1 MYADDPALESN
12 NPVNPS
18 PILSF
23 GNGWVAVN
31 KRAGEICEEASKEG
45 QVSVLDRIRP
55 DLERLTRGKVGFLSA
70 VHRLDQPVTGVV
82 LIAYDEVACSGLSGQ
97 FQSGSVRKLYWA
109 IVESPRVPISGES
122 GEVETYIRFDP
133 SSARSRILPL
143 TETPRGAGWKKA
155 RLRWRICGHG
165 ERYLFLEA
173 EPLTGR
179 THQIR
184 AQLASLG
191 MPIKGDV
198 KYGAR
203 RSERMGG
210 IRLHA
215 ARVSFHDPR
224 TGEYRTVD
232 APIDVPDP
240 LWLAFPG
247 VESHG

>member
-1 MYADDPALESN
+1 MDATDPMLERG
-12 NPVNPS
+12 NPVNAPS
-18 PILSF
+18 ILSF
-23 GNGWVAVN
+23 GDGWVAVN
-31 KRAGEICEEASKEG
+31 KRAGEICEEASKKG
-45 QVSVLDRIRP
+45 QVSVLDRVRP
-55 DLERLTRGKVGFLSA
+55 DIEKTIGGKVAFLTA

-82 LIAYDEVACSGLSGQ
+82 LLAYNEVTCSALSAQ
-97 FQSGSVRKLYWA
+97 FQTGSVRKLYWA
-109 IVESPRVPISGES
+109 IVESPSDSTHEGSGEI
-122 GEVETYIRFDP
+122 ETYIRFDP

-155 RLRWRICGHG
+155 RLRWRVCGHG
-165 ERYLFLEA
+165 ERYLFIEA

-184 AQLASLG
+184 AQLASLR

-215 ARVSFHDPR
+215 ARVSFHDPK
-224 TGEYRTVD
+224 TGEFKTID
-232 APIDVPDP
+232 APIDAPDP